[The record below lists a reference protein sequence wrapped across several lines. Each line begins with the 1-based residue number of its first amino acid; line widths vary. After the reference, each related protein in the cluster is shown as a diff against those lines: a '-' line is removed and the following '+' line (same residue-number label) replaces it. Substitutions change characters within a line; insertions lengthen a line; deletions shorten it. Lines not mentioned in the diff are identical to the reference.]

1 MPVKTL
7 ILGLGNDLY
16 GDDGI
21 GLHIVRM
28 IQDSPARLDA
38 DPKQTGEIDLQP
50 CSLTGLSILDE
61 IVGYDNLIIID
72 TIKRENP
79 VTGRIRIMEEEDVRH
94 IPGPS
99 PHYVSLPQM
108 IEIGRR
114 LGLKV
119 PGRIKIIAVEAKN
132 MYNLGEGLTPEMK
145 KAVPDILSRLNS
157 ILRKLNHE

>member
-1 MPVKTL
+1 MKTL

-16 GDDGI
+16 GDDGV
-21 GLHIVRM
+21 GLHI
-28 IQDSPARLDA
+28 IHLLQENLSALNSILSSEN
-38 DPKQTGEIDLQP
+38 QIDLHP

-79 VTGRIRIMEEEDVRH
+79 VTGRITVMEEKDIRH

-114 LGLKV
+114 LNLKV
-119 PGRIKIIAVEAKN
+119 PDKIKIIAVEAKN
-132 MYNLGEGLTPEMK
+132 MYNMGESLTPEMK
-145 KAVPDILSRLNS
+145 QAVPDILSQLKSVLRTLN
-157 ILRKLNHE
+157 NE

>member
-1 MPVKTL
+1 MKTL

-21 GLHIVRM
+21 GLHIIEYLRLKPDFFEAV
-28 IQDSPARLDA
+28 PAEKNQIALH
-38 DPKQTGEIDLQP
+38 P
-50 CSLTGLSILDE
+50 CSLTGLAILDE
-61 IVGYDNLIIID
+61 ITGYDNLVIID

-79 VTGRIRIMEEEDVRH
+79 VTGRVTVMEEEDIRH

-119 PGRIKIIAVEAKN
+119 PETIKIIAVEAKN
-132 MYNLGEGLTPEMK
+132 MYNMGEGLTPEMK
-145 KAVPDILSRLNS
+145 NAIPDILSRLRS
-157 ILRKLNHE
+157 ILRTLPHE

>member
-1 MPVKTL
+1 MKTL

-21 GLHIVRM
+21 GLHI
-28 IQDSPARLDA
+28 IHLLQENSSALDSGSASEN
-38 DPKQTGEIDLQP
+38 QIDLHP

-61 IVGYDNLIIID
+61 IVGYDHLIIID

-79 VTGRIRIMEEEDVRH
+79 VTGRITVMEEKDIRH

-114 LGLKV
+114 LNLKV
-119 PGRIKIIAVEAKN
+119 PDKIKIIAVEAKN
-132 MYNLGEGLTPEMK
+132 MYNLGESLTPEMK
-145 KAVPDILSRLNS
+145 QAVPNILSQLKS
-157 ILRKLNHE
+157 VLRTLNHE

>member
-1 MPVKTL
+1 MKTL

-21 GLHIVRM
+21 GLHI
-28 IQDSPARLDA
+28 IKRLKDN
-38 DPKQTGEIDLQP
+38 PSLLETGAAGGGQPDLQP
-50 CSLTGLSILDE
+50 CCLTGLAILDE

-72 TIKRENP
+72 TIKREKP
-79 VTGRIRIMEEEDVRH
+79 VTGRIRIMGEGDIRH

-119 PGRIKIIAVEAKN
+119 PGTIKIIAVEAKN
-132 MYNLGEGLTPEMK
+132 IYNMGESLTPEME
-145 KAVPDILSRLNS
+145 KAIPDILSRLKS
-157 ILRKLNHE
+157 ILRTLPHE